1 MLILFRWVLVNLR
14 KLDRREEKGSY
25 RKPRLRKVHIRERR
39 RLGLMKT
46 KIDLCKYM
54 GDIMSSFMYP
64 KNKLIFNKNFIKIKI
79 LNFFVFSNLNLKI
92 KNLYLHFQK
101 CKRNRKRASKLLL
114 KS

>member
-1 MLILFRWVLVNLR
+1 VNLR

-54 GDIMSSFMYP
+54 GDIMSSFINEKSKIISINNYP
-64 KNKLIFNKNFIKIKI
+64 TIVVSSSSIKL
-79 LNFFVFSNLNLKI
+79 
-92 KNLYLHFQK
+92 
-101 CKRNRKRASKLLL
+101 
-114 KS
+114 